1 MKSERHVRNARS
13 EAKLGESFLGTLGR
27 VPGADIEQDSDET
40 LRIASVAE
48 FNGSLPE
55 ILARLFDD
63 DGRWILIAEVGDWY
77 YLQFLATEEDEEGK
91 ILFAECVSN
100 ESITGALSVEQEET
114 LPLLGWEWPEPPGK
128 PNWSYLGDGP
138 ESVPAVADLA
148 ARTMR
153 WVFGCDEGD
162 EVLVKLFRSSQP
174 IAPKVAWQGIA
185 RNDIRAWKRAGFD
198 GLSAAHWRLARFSP
212 KEARAMVAAGATTDD
227 AMAWLRR
234 GWGAEVVAD
243 LVDSSNISQ
252 FRSGRWNDLLG
263 YGEQAWR
270 LAWVCKSG
278 VPLEE
283 IELYVAAGLDPA
295 FIGATAAAGGTP
307 DQVRRLV
314 DAGISSSAVPVAVR
328 LQLSPRE
335 ARKWTLLKLDE
346 QTLWEL
352 LEGGA
357 SVQQVSRLV
366 SLGATSTQILGLP
379 LSQMSQAQA
388 DGWIKSGVRHCVREY
403 LDIGIEVP
411 AVARQW
417 EENGFAPTLIQGFL
431 DAGLTPAQ
439 ARLRVQA
446 GLTDADVRLG
456 LVTAPLSGTPWS
468 RVFRRSRATEYDFA
482 LLSSPHP
489 PPRVRSRF
497 WYAVESLTAAAEY
510 GSGTSCSGFGKF
522 FFADG
527 VVCGDKRFLYSPSY
541 AYVRG
546 TNTLRLICARMGLTQ
561 PHRLKGEAAL
571 PNLQELEADLLRPR
585 RPQE

>member
-1 MKSERHVRNARS
+1 MRKSRS
-13 EAKLGESFLGTLGR
+13 EAKLGESFLGNLGR
-27 VPGADIEQDSDET
+27 VPGADIEKDSDET

-48 FNGSLPE
+48 FNGSLPD

-77 YLQFLATEEDEEGK
+77 YVQFLATEEDEEGQ
-91 ILFAECVSN
+91 ILFSECVSN
-100 ESITGALSVEQEET
+100 ESIPDVLSVEQEET
-114 LPLLGWEWPEPPGK
+114 LPLLGWEWPQPPDK

-174 IAPKVAWQGIA
+174 TAPKVAWEGIA
-185 RNDIRAWKRAGFD
+185 RDRIHAWKQAGFD
-198 GLSAAHWRLARFSP
+198 GWSAAYWHTARYSP
-212 KEARAMVAAGATTDD
+212 KEAKAMVAAGATTDD

-234 GWGAEVVAD
+234 GWGGEIMAKI
-243 LVDSSNISQ
+243 VDSSNISQ
-252 FRSGRWNDLLG
+252 FRSGRWDDLLG
-263 YGEQAWR
+263 DWEQAWT
-270 LAWVCKSG
+270 LARSYERG
-278 VPLEE
+278 MTLERVE
-283 IELYVAAGLDPA
+283 QYVAAGLYPPWIA
-295 FIGATAAAGGTP
+295 ATVAAGGTP
-307 DQVRRLV
+307 DQVARLI
-314 DAGISSSAVPVAVR
+314 DAGIPSPVVPVAVS
-328 LQLSPRE
+328 LQLEPKVV
-335 ARKWTLLKLDE
+335 RKWASLGLEDWMLRRLLQD
-346 QTLWEL
+346 
-352 LEGGA
+352 GA

-366 SLGATSTQILGLP
+366 SLGATSTQLLGLP

-388 DGWIKSGVRHCVREY
+388 EDWITSGVRHTPHEY

-431 DAGLTPAQ
+431 DAGLTPAK

-446 GLTDADVRLG
+446 GLTDADVRKRL
-456 LVTAPLSGTPWS
+456 LIAPLSGTPWS
-468 RVFRRSRATEYDFA
+468 RVFRRSRAAEFDFA
-482 LLSSPHP
+482 LVSNPSP
-489 PPRVRSRF
+489 PPRIRARF

-510 GSGTSCSGFGKF
+510 RSGTSCRRFGEY

-527 VVCGDKRFLYSPSY
+527 VVWGEKRFRCQPSY

-561 PHRLKGEAAL
+561 PQRLKGETTV
-571 PNLQELEADLLRPR
+571 PNLQTLEAGLLHP
-585 RPQE
+585 PSLLD